1 MGALTDKKN
10 IYIYYLS
17 IEFAHQKFM
26 VAEVLT
32 GTTNRTNKDLN

>member
-1 MGALTDKKN
+1 MGALTDKKKKE
-10 IYIYYLS
+10 YYLS